1 MWSLLLPMAK
11 GVVMQQ
17 LNTLKVKTLVI
28 EILQAI
34 VKETDNDLDDIVV
47 LKLKQALLSPIG
59 TPISKQ

>member
-11 GVVMQQ
+11 GVVMKQ

>member
-1 MWSLLLPMAK
+1 MAK

-17 LNTLKVKTLVI
+17 LNTPTVKTLVI
-28 EILQAI
+28 DILQSI

>member
-1 MWSLLLPMAK
+1 
-11 GVVMQQ
+11 MQQ
-17 LNTLKVKTLVI
+17 LNTPTVKTLVI
-28 EILQAI
+28 DILQSI

>member
-17 LNTLKVKTLVI
+17 LNTPTVKTLVI
-28 EILQAI
+28 DILQSI